1 MVASKVSKTQLSLNN
16 EIYSFEYS
24 EENNRETDIK
34 VTKYPSPIKLSPNQK
49 DPCLYGLNVKSKSNY
64 KSFISKLG
72 PFQAS

>member
-34 VTKYPSPIKLSPNQK
+34 VTKYPSPNKLSPNQK
-49 DPCLYGLNVKSKSNY
+49 DPCLYGLNVKSKSKYRSLFPN
-64 KSFISKLG
+64 
-72 PFQAS
+72 